1 MTYYRPQ
8 DPQDAYEA
16 EQWYADSRHFQ
27 DVTLSPSLTLS
38 APAPGEATGRLR
50 NEGTLRY
57 LGGRSIVTNV
67 RPTVDGGW
75 TYSVV
80 SG

>member
-1 MTYYRPQ
+1 MTYYHPQ

-50 NEGTLRY
+50 NESTLRV
-57 LGGRSIVTNV
+57 LEAANVVANV
-67 RPTVDGGW
+67 RQGEDGW
-75 TYSVV
+75 TYSQV
-80 SG
+80 SL